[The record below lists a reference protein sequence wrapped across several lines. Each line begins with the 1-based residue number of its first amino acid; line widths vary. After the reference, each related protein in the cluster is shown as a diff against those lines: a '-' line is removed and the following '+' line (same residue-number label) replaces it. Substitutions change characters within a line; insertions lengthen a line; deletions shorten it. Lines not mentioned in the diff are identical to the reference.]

1 MLLDTQNLGLPTLH
15 EVLQSVFLY
24 TSSGLLTIGAI
35 CSAVFRKN
43 GMYMLFDSHSHGENG
58 LSSND
63 GTSCL
68 ITFTS
73 INDLVTY
80 MYAFYDSLNLDTN
93 TNLQFDFLPIKI
105 KKTEETQSC
114 KDQMEHNMEAYFN
127 DQRLRQAHKAQIK
140 QSIMPSI
147 SMAESKKALG
157 AKRKNNRM
165 EYYKTYR
172 RKCRQ
177 NPAFK
182 AKERDSKQSVRTNP
196 VFKAKETVYQLQS
209 KQSARKDPVFKRKET
224 VYQLESKQSAR
235 KDPVFKRK
243 EIVYQ
248 LESKQSTRKD
258 PVFKTKERE
267 SKQSVRGN
275 PVFKAKET
283 VYRCN
288 QSNQQEKTLCSKE
301 KKLCISWNQ
310 SNQQEKTMCL
320 KEKKLCISCN
330 QSNQQEKTLCSK
342 EKKLCI
348 SWNQSNQQEKTLC
361 SKEKKLCISWNQ
373 SNQQEKTLCTKQKKE
388 NQSNL

>member
-1 MLLDTQNLGLPTLH
+1 MY
-15 EVLQSVFLY
+15 VF
-24 TSSGLLTIGAI
+24 
-35 CSAVFRKN
+35 
-43 GMYMLFDSHSHGENG
+43 FDSHSHGENG

-73 INDLVTY
+73 VNDLVTY

-105 KKTEETQSC
+105 KKTKETQSC
-114 KDQMEHNMEAYFN
+114 EDQMEHNMEAYFN

-157 AKRKNNRM
+157 AKRKNNHM

-177 NPAFK
+177 NPVFK
-182 AKERDSKQSVRTNP
+182 AKEREAKQSVRTNP

-209 KQSARKDPVFKRKET
+209 KQSARKDPVFK
-224 VYQLESKQSAR
+224 
-235 KDPVFKRK
+235 
-243 EIVYQ
+243 
-248 LESKQSTRKD
+248 
-258 PVFKTKERE
+258 TKERE

-283 VYRCN
+283 VYQL
-288 QSNQQEKTLCSKE
+288 QSKQSARKAPVFKRKETVYQLQSKCDRPE
-301 KKLCISWNQ
+301 RITFRLFFVNKRSEDIYR
-310 SNQQEKTMCL
+310 
-320 KEKKLCISCN
+320 
-330 QSNQQEKTLCSK
+330 
-342 EKKLCI
+342 
-348 SWNQSNQQEKTLC
+348 
-361 SKEKKLCISWNQ
+361 
-373 SNQQEKTLCTKQKKE
+373 
-388 NQSNL
+388 